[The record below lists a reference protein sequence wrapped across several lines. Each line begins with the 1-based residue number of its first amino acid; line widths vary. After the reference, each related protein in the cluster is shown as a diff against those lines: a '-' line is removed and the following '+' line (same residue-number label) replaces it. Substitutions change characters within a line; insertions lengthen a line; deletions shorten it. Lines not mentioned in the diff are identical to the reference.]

1 MPSPTHQALTDL
13 FRNRPELAA
22 EMLAETLGWP
32 FLGFKDA
39 TLVSGDIS
47 DLNPTEYRADAVVT
61 LTDASGA
68 FSAIVVEVQL
78 RRDKD
83 KHWTW
88 PVYLATLRARL
99 RCPTVLLVVCAD
111 PRTADWCT
119 TPIDMGHPGWTLQ
132 PVVLGPEGIP
142 LVTDAGEASLDLEL
156 AVLSVM
162 ARTDHPDWKRAAG
175 ALLTAFGTTKNQ
187 HAHDYYEIVRTL
199 LPAAARR
206 ILEAMVTTGTYK
218 YQSEFARRY
227 FTEGQARAVL
237 TSCTD
242 LALLEV
248 WVRRAATATS
258 VDDLF
263 A

>member
-88 PVYLATLRARL
+88 PVF
-99 RCPTVLLVVCAD
+99 RC
-111 PRTADWCT
+111 
-119 TPIDMGHPGWTLQ
+119 
-132 PVVLGPEGIP
+132 
-142 LVTDAGEASLDLEL
+142 
-156 AVLSVM
+156 
-162 ARTDHPDWKRAAG
+162 
-175 ALLTAFGTTKNQ
+175 
-187 HAHDYYEIVRTL
+187 
-199 LPAAARR
+199 
-206 ILEAMVTTGTYK
+206 
-218 YQSEFARRY
+218 
-227 FTEGQARAVL
+227 
-237 TSCTD
+237 
-242 LALLEV
+242 
-248 WVRRAATATS
+248 
-258 VDDLF
+258 
-263 A
+263 